1 MPDRQL
7 FLKAHSTGQLVG
19 EIVALQLRRAGL
31 PSYLFGLLTEI
42 RQRGPVAPSTISAAT
57 GVPMTTLRDN
67 IQRLVDRGLVRRR
80 PNPADGRSYLVGVT
94 ARGEAITRAADPAL
108 LEAYLA
114 LEDRLSRPLAAY
126 ERTLDEL
133 NAALRSTLE
142 SLAPED
148 AAAEAS

>member
-1 MPDRQL
+1 
-7 FLKAHSTGQLVG
+7 
-19 EIVALQLRRAGL
+19 
-31 PSYLFGLLTEI
+31 
-42 RQRGPVAPSTISAAT
+42 
-57 GVPMTTLRDN
+57 MTTLRDN